1 MLKQDL
7 ILQIINETDNYVKKL
22 AGLLKY
28 ELGGKIMTEFAALR
42 PKSYSYITDDN
53 KGNKKAKG
61 TRKCGIKR
69 KLTFEDYQYCL
80 EANELEKNEKP
91 TRK

>member
-1 MLKQDL
+1 
-7 ILQIINETDNYVKKL
+7 
-22 AGLLKY
+22 
-28 ELGGKIMTEFAALR
+28 MTEFAALR

-61 TRKCGIKR
+61 TRKCGTKR

-80 EANELEKNEKP
+80 EANELEKK
-91 TRK
+91 

>member
-22 AGLLKY
+22 VGLLKY

-53 KGNKKAKG
+53 KKKKKKA
-61 TRKCGIKR
+61 
-69 KLTFEDYQYCL
+69 
-80 EANELEKNEKP
+80 
-91 TRK
+91 

>member
-1 MLKQDL
+1 MLKQHL
-7 ILQIINETDNYVKKL
+7 ILQIINETDNYLKKL
-22 AGLLKY
+22 VGLLKY

-42 PKSYSYITDDN
+42 PKSYSYITDDS
-53 KGNKKAKG
+53 KENKKAKG
-61 TRKCGIKR
+61 ARKCGTKR